1 MRLLAVLLVVSLIV
15 HLGIIAIPLP
25 DKKLEK
31 KEVIPV
37 SIVDY
42 KKIEQKKEQ
51 PKKQQKPK
59 PKPVVK
65 KPEQKKEEVKKEAK
79 KEVKKETVKVETKK
93 AEPDKLQENKK
104 AVPEKPFRPKG
115 ADDPLVLP
123 DINVPLTPSETVPEI
138 AVPDVPKP
146 KIDVPVENA
155 ENQKN
160 IDISKELS
168 SLAEEKKESQQED
181 INTSKDV
188 QKETA
193 MLENTVKGN
202 IYNFD
207 IAPSGNRK
215 VLYLPPDPVF
225 ALANDTKVTVRFNI
239 DKAGNTYNIVFIT
252 RSSTDVEKLALD
264 YVSRIKFDAIIEN
277 RDDFAQITMQFKV
290 QK

>member
-15 HLGIIAIPLP
+15 HLGLFAVPLP
-25 DKKLEK
+25 EKKLEK

-42 KKIEQKKEQ
+42 KTIEQKKEQ

-59 PKPVVK
+59 PKPVEK
-65 KPEQKKEEVKKEAK
+65 KAETK
-79 KEVKKETVKVETKK
+79 KEVKQEPKKETASV
-93 AEPDKLQENKK
+93 ENKK
-104 AVPEKPFRPKG
+104 AAPKKPLENKKTEEKPFRPQG

-123 DINVPLTPSETVPEI
+123 DINVPLTPNETIPEI

-146 KIDVPVENA
+146 NINVPVDTA

-168 SLAEEKKESQQED
+168 SLSEAQKEKLAETSSIAGQVQQE
-181 INTSKDV
+181 
-188 QKETA
+188 TA
-193 MLENTVKGN
+193 KAEDAVKGN

-207 IAPSGNRK
+207 ITPTGNRK
-215 VLYLPPDPVF
+215 VVYLPPDPVF
-225 ALANDTKVTVRFNI
+225 ALANDTKVTVRFSI
-239 DKAGNTYNIVFIT
+239 DKAGNTYNIIFIT
-252 RSSTDVEKLALD
+252 RSSVDVEKLAAD
-264 YVSRIKFDAIIEN
+264 YVSRMKFDAIIEN
-277 RDDFAQITMQFKV
+277 REDFAQIVMQFKV

>member
-15 HLGIIAIPLP
+15 HLGLFAIPLP
-25 DKKLEK
+25 EKKLEK

-42 KKIEQKKEQ
+42 KTLEQKKEQ
-51 PKKQQKPK
+51 PKKQQRPK
-59 PKPVVK
+59 PKPVEK
-65 KPEQKKEEVKKEAK
+65 KAEPKKDVKKEPQ
-79 KEVKKETVKVETKK
+79 KEVKKETASVETKK
-93 AEPDKLQENKK
+93 TAQKQPVENKK
-104 AVPEKPFRPKG
+104 VEEKPFRPKG

-123 DINVPLTPSETVPEI
+123 DINVPLTPNETMPEI

-146 KIDVPVENA
+146 NIDVPVESA

-168 SLAEEKKESQQED
+168 SLSEAQKEMQAAD
-181 INTSKDV
+181 NNITSDV

-193 MLENTVKGN
+193 MAEEAVKGN

-207 IAPSGNRK
+207 IAPTGNRK
-215 VLYLPPDPVF
+215 VVYLPPDPVF
-225 ALANDTKVTVRFNI
+225 ALANDTKVTVRFSI
-239 DKAGNTYNIVFIT
+239 DKAGNTYNIIFIT
-252 RSSTDVEKLALD
+252 RSSTDVEKLASD
-264 YVSRIKFDAIIEN
+264 YVSRMKFDAIIEN
-277 RDDFAQITMQFKV
+277 REDFAQITMQFKV

>member
-15 HLGIIAIPLP
+15 HLGLLAVPLP
-25 DKKLEK
+25 EKKLEK

-42 KKIEQKKEQ
+42 KTLEQKKEQ

-59 PKPVVK
+59 PKPVK
-65 KPEQKKEEVKKEAK
+65 KKAETKKDIKQESK
-79 KEVKKETVKVETKK
+79 KEVKKDTASVEAKK
-93 AEPDKLQENKK
+93 EAPKKQVENKQ
-104 AVPEKPFRPKG
+104 VQEKPFRPKG

-123 DINVPLTPSETVPEI
+123 DINVPLTPNETIPEI

-146 KIDVPVENA
+146 NIEVPVDTA

-168 SLAEEKKESQQED
+168 SLSE
-181 INTSKDV
+181 V
-188 QKETA
+188 QKEMQAENSNIANDIEKETA
-193 MLENTVKGN
+193 KAEDAVKGN

-207 IAPSGNRK
+207 IAPTGNRK
-215 VLYLPPDPVF
+215 VVYLPPDPVF

-239 DKAGNTYNIVFIT
+239 DKAGNTYNIIFIT
-252 RSSTDVEKLALD
+252 RSSVDVEKLAAD
-264 YVSRIKFDAIIEN
+264 YVSRMKFDAVIEN
-277 RDDFAQITMQFKV
+277 REDFAQITMQFKV

>member
-15 HLGIIAIPLP
+15 HLGLFAVPLP
-25 DKKLEK
+25 EKKLEK

-42 KKIEQKKEQ
+42 KTIEQKKEQ

-59 PKPVVK
+59 PKPVEK
-65 KPEQKKEEVKKEAK
+65 KAEPKKEVK
-79 KEVKKETVKVETKK
+79 KEVKKETASVETKK
-93 AEPDKLQENKK
+93 PAAPKQPVENKK
-104 AVPEKPFRPKG
+104 VEEKPFRPKG

-123 DINVPLTPSETVPEI
+123 DINVPLTPTEAVPEI

-146 KIDVPVENA
+146 NVNVPLDTA
-155 ENQKN
+155 DNQKN

-168 SLAEEKKESQQED
+168 SLSETQKEMQAANN
-181 INTSKDV
+181 NTANEV

-193 MLENTVKGN
+193 KAEDAVKGN

-207 IAPSGNRK
+207 IAPTGNRK
-215 VLYLPPDPVF
+215 VVYLPPDPVF
-225 ALANDTKVTVRFNI
+225 ALANDTKVTVRFSI
-239 DKAGNTYNIVFIT
+239 DKAGNTYNIIFIT
-252 RSSTDVEKLALD
+252 RSSVDVEKLAAD
-264 YVSRIKFDAIIEN
+264 YISRMKFDAIIEN
-277 RDDFAQITMQFKV
+277 REDFAQITMQFRV

>member
-1 MRLLAVLLVVSLIV
+1 MRLLAVLLVVSFVV
-15 HLGIIAIPLP
+15 HLGLLAIPLP
-25 DKKLEK
+25 EKKLEK

-42 KKIEQKKEQ
+42 KTLEQKKEQ

-59 PKPVVK
+59 PKLVEK
-65 KPEQKKEEVKKEAK
+65 KAEPKKEI
-79 KEVKKETVKVETKK
+79 KKETASVETKK
-93 AEPDKLQENKK
+93 AAPKQQVENKK
-104 AVPEKPFRPKG
+104 VEEKPFRPKG

-123 DINVPLTPSETVPEI
+123 DINVPLTPNETKPEI
-138 AVPDVPKP
+138 AVPDIPKP
-146 KIDVPVENA
+146 NVDVPVDSV

-168 SLAEEKKESQQED
+168 SLSEAKKDVQAENSSISSE
-181 INTSKDV
+181 V

-193 MLENTVKGN
+193 KAEDAVKGN

-207 IAPSGNRK
+207 IAPTGNRK
-215 VLYLPPDPVF
+215 VVYLPPDPVF

-239 DKAGNTYNIVFIT
+239 DKAGSTYNIIFIT
-252 RSSTDVEKLALD
+252 RSSVDVEKLAAD
-264 YVSRIKFDAIIEN
+264 YVSHMKFDAIIEN
-277 RDDFAQITMQFKV
+277 REDFAQITMQFRV

>member
-15 HLGIIAIPLP
+15 HLGLLAVPLP
-25 DKKLEK
+25 EKKLEK

-42 KKIEQKKEQ
+42 KKLEQKKEQ

-59 PKPVVK
+59 PKPVEK
-65 KPEQKKEEVKKEAK
+65 KAETKKEIKQEPK
-79 KEVKKETVKVETKK
+79 KEVKKDTASVESKK
-93 AEPDKLQENKK
+93 SAPKKQVENKQ
-104 AVPEKPFRPKG
+104 VQEKPFRPKG

-123 DINVPLTPSETVPEI
+123 DINVPLTPNETMPEI

-146 KIDVPVENA
+146 NIDVPVDTA

-168 SLAEEKKESQQED
+168 SLSEAQKEMLEENSNIASE
-181 INTSKDV
+181 V

-193 MLENTVKGN
+193 RAEDAVKGN

-207 IAPSGNRK
+207 IAPTGNRK
-215 VLYLPPDPVF
+215 VVYLPPDPVF
-225 ALANDTKVTVRFNI
+225 ALANDTKVTVRFSI
-239 DKAGNTYNIVFIT
+239 DKAGNTYNIIFIT
-252 RSSTDVEKLALD
+252 RSSVDVEKLAAD
-264 YVSRIKFDAIIEN
+264 YVSRMKFDAVIED
-277 RDDFAQITMQFKV
+277 REDFAQITMQFKV

>member
-15 HLGIIAIPLP
+15 HLGLFAIPLP
-25 DKKLEK
+25 EKKLEK

-42 KKIEQKKEQ
+42 KTLEQKKEQ

-59 PKPVVK
+59 PKPVEK
-65 KPEQKKEEVKKEAK
+65 KAEPKKDVKKEPQ
-79 KEVKKETVKVETKK
+79 KEVKKETASVETKK
-93 AEPDKLQENKK
+93 ASAPKQPVENKK
-104 AVPEKPFRPKG
+104 VEEKPFRPKG

-123 DINVPLTPSETVPEI
+123 DINVPLTPNETMPEI

-146 KIDVPVENA
+146 NIDVPVESA

-168 SLAEEKKESQQED
+168 SLSEAQKEMQAADNNIISE
-181 INTSKDV
+181 V

-193 MLENTVKGN
+193 KAEEAVKGN

-207 IAPSGNRK
+207 IAPTGNRK
-215 VLYLPPDPVF
+215 VVYLPPDPVF
-225 ALANDTKVTVRFNI
+225 ALANDTKVTVRFSI
-239 DKAGNTYNIVFIT
+239 DKAGNTYNIIFIT
-252 RSSTDVEKLALD
+252 RSSTDVEKLASD
-264 YVSRIKFDAIIEN
+264 YVSRMKFDAIIEN
-277 RDDFAQITMQFKV
+277 REDFAQITMQFKV

>member
-15 HLGIIAIPLP
+15 HLGLLAVPLP
-25 DKKLEK
+25 EKKLEK

-42 KKIEQKKEQ
+42 KTLEQKKEQ

-59 PKPVVK
+59 PKPVK
-65 KPEQKKEEVKKEAK
+65 KKAETKKDIKQEPK
-79 KEVKKETVKVETKK
+79 KEVKKDTASVEAKK
-93 AEPDKLQENKK
+93 EAPKKQVENKQ
-104 AVPEKPFRPKG
+104 VQERPFRPKG

-123 DINVPLTPSETVPEI
+123 DINVPLTPNETIPEI

-146 KIDVPVENA
+146 NIEVPVDTA

-168 SLAEEKKESQQED
+168 SLSEAQKEMQAENSNIAND
-181 INTSKDV
+181 IE
-188 QKETA
+188 KETA
-193 MLENTVKGN
+193 KAEDAVKGN

-207 IAPSGNRK
+207 IAPTGNRK
-215 VLYLPPDPVF
+215 VVYLPPDPVF

-239 DKAGNTYNIVFIT
+239 DKAGNTYNIIFIT
-252 RSSTDVEKLALD
+252 RSSVDVEKLAAD
-264 YVSRIKFDAIIEN
+264 YVSRMKFDAVIEN
-277 RDDFAQITMQFKV
+277 REDFAQITMQFKV

>member
-15 HLGIIAIPLP
+15 HLGLLAVPLP
-25 DKKLEK
+25 EKKLEK

-42 KKIEQKKEQ
+42 KTLEQKKEP

-59 PKPVVK
+59 PKPVDK
-65 KPEQKKEEVKKEAK
+65 KAETK
-79 KEVKKETVKVETKK
+79 KEVKKETASASVEAKK
-93 AEPDKLQENKK
+93 AEQKQQEDNKK
-104 AVPEKPFRPKG
+104 VKETPFRPQG

-123 DINVPLTPSETVPEI
+123 DINVPLTLNETMPEI

-146 KIDVPVENA
+146 NSNEPVDSA

-168 SLAEEKKESQQED
+168 SLSEAHKEKLAENSNIARQVQQE
-181 INTSKDV
+181 
-188 QKETA
+188 TA
-193 MLENTVKGN
+193 KTENTVKGN

-207 IAPSGNRK
+207 TAPTGNRK
-215 VLYLPPDPVF
+215 VVYLPPDPVF
-225 ALANDTKVTVRFNI
+225 ALANDTKVTVRFSI
-239 DKAGNTYNIVFIT
+239 DKAGNTHNIIFIT
-252 RSSTDVEKLALD
+252 RSSVDVEKLAAD
-264 YVSRIKFDAIIEN
+264 YVSRMKFDAIIEN
-277 RDDFAQITMQFKV
+277 REDFAQITMQFKV

>member
-1 MRLLAVLLVVSLIV
+1 MRLLAVLLVVSFVV
-15 HLGIIAIPLP
+15 HLGLLAIPLSE
-25 DKKLEK
+25 KKLEK

-42 KKIEQKKEQ
+42 KTLEQKKEQ

-59 PKPVVK
+59 PKPVEK
-65 KPEQKKEEVKKEAK
+65 KAEPKKEIKKEPQ
-79 KEVKKETVKVETKK
+79 KEVKKDTASMEAKK
-93 AEPDKLQENKK
+93 AAPKQHVENKK
-104 AVPEKPFRPKG
+104 VEEKPFRPKG

-123 DINVPLTPSETVPEI
+123 DINVPLTPNETMPEI

-146 KIDVPVENA
+146 NIDVPVDSA

-168 SLAEEKKESQQED
+168 SLSEAQKDMQAENSSISSQ
-181 INTSKDV
+181 V

-193 MLENTVKGN
+193 KAEDAVKGN

-207 IAPSGNRK
+207 IAPTGNRK
-215 VLYLPPDPVF
+215 VVYLPPDPVF
-225 ALANDTKVTVRFNI
+225 ALANDTKVTVRFSI
-239 DKAGNTYNIVFIT
+239 DKAGNTYNIIFIT
-252 RSSTDVEKLALD
+252 RSSVDVEKLAAD
-264 YVSRIKFDAIIEN
+264 YVRRMKFDAIIEN
-277 RDDFAQITMQFKV
+277 REDFAQITMQFKV

>member
-15 HLGIIAIPLP
+15 HLGLLAVPLP
-25 DKKLEK
+25 EKKCEK

-42 KKIEQKKEQ
+42 KTLEQKKEQ

-59 PKPVVK
+59 PKPVEK
-65 KPEQKKEEVKKEAK
+65 KAEPKKDVKKEPQ
-79 KEVKKETVKVETKK
+79 KEVKKETASVETKK
-93 AEPDKLQENKK
+93 ASAPKQPVENKK
-104 AVPEKPFRPKG
+104 VEEKPFRPKG

-123 DINVPLTPSETVPEI
+123 DINVPLTPNETMPEI

-146 KIDVPVENA
+146 NIDVPLETA

-168 SLAEEKKESQQED
+168 SLSEAQKEMQAAD
-181 INTSKDV
+181 NNITSDV

-193 MLENTVKGN
+193 KAEEAVKGN

-207 IAPSGNRK
+207 IAPTGNRK
-215 VLYLPPDPVF
+215 VVYLPPDPVF
-225 ALANDTKVTVRFNI
+225 ALANDTKVTVRFSI
-239 DKAGNTYNIVFIT
+239 DKAGNTYNIIFIT
-252 RSSTDVEKLALD
+252 RSSTDVEKLASD
-264 YVSRIKFDAIIEN
+264 YVSRMKFDAIIEN
-277 RDDFAQITMQFKV
+277 REDFAQITMQFKV

>member
-15 HLGIIAIPLP
+15 HLGLLAVPLP
-25 DKKLEK
+25 EKKLEK
-31 KEVIPV
+31 KEVVPV

-42 KKIEQKKEQ
+42 KTLEQKKEQ

-59 PKPVVK
+59 PKPVK
-65 KPEQKKEEVKKEAK
+65 KKAETKKDIKQELK
-79 KEVKKETVKVETKK
+79 KEVKKDTASVEAKK
-93 AEPDKLQENKK
+93 TAPKKQVENKQ
-104 AVPEKPFRPKG
+104 VQEKSFRPKG

-123 DINVPLTPSETVPEI
+123 DINVPLTPNETIPEI

-146 KIDVPVENA
+146 NIEVPVDTA

-168 SLAEEKKESQQED
+168 SLSEAQKEMQAENSNIASE
-181 INTSKDV
+181 V

-193 MLENTVKGN
+193 KAEDAVKGN

-207 IAPSGNRK
+207 IAPTGNRK
-215 VLYLPPDPVF
+215 VVYLPPDPVF

-239 DKAGNTYNIVFIT
+239 DKAGNTYNIIFIT
-252 RSSTDVEKLALD
+252 RSSVDVEKLAAD
-264 YVSRIKFDAIIEN
+264 YVSRMKFDAVIEN
-277 RDDFAQITMQFKV
+277 REDFAQITMQFKV